1 MKNKKIIIIIITI
14 IAIICGVIALV
25 FMRKGTQNVEKD
37 TKNKENIINVNEQAK
52 GVNLAVTFTE
62 FETPQDDLGKGSYI
76 MNKND
81 SYEYTKDGYVNRL
94 AHFKIENIG
103 KDEVYTKI
111 DAVLNYGEGYTF
123 KPEKKW
129 YYSKET
135 YSSDLKTKGCW
146 VNNELKITPFDEPVE
161 CVVAFL
167 IPKEVANGTDNLSL
181 TFEVDNKQYVI
192 NIR

>member
-1 MKNKKIIIIIITI
+1 MKKKIIIIIITI
-14 IAIICGVIALV
+14 AVICGGIALA
-25 FMRKGTQNVEKD
+25 FMGGGTKDIKKG

-52 GVNLAVTFTE
+52 GENLAITFTE
-62 FETPQDDLGKGSYI
+62 FETPKDDLGKGSYK
-76 MNKND
+76 MNRDN

-103 KDEVYTKI
+103 NSEVYTKI
-111 DAVLNYGEGYTF
+111 DAVLNYRDGYTF
-123 KPEKKW
+123 NAEKKW

-135 YSSDLKTKGCW
+135 YSSDLKTQGRW

-167 IPKEVANGTDNLSL
+167 IPEEVANGTDSLSL
-181 TFEVDNKQYVI
+181 TLKVDNKQYVI